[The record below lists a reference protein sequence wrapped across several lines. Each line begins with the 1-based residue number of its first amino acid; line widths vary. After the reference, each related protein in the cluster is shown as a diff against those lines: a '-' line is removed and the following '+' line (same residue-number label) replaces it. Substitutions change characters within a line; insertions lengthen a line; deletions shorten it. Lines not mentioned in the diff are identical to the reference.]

1 METKSPE
8 EFHVQGCRPVKACFA
23 GADQSAG
30 RESVFDDSDI
40 KSGHLGQQ

>member
-1 METKSPE
+1 MSS
-8 EFHVQGCRPVKACFA
+8 GCRRVKACFA
-23 GADQSAG
+23 VADQSAG